1 MLKKIL
7 LASVASATLLT
18 GSLSHAAADTP
29 FHNASY
35 DIARELFGEINPL
48 FVEHWKQQS
57 GKEVKIIQSF
67 AGTSRQAQDIIQ
79 GHSG

>member
-35 DIARELFGEINPL
+35 DIARELFGEINPC
-48 FVEHWKQQS
+48 S
-57 GKEVKIIQSF
+57 SSTGS
-67 AGTSRQAQDIIQ
+67 SRAARK
-79 GHSG
+79 

>member
-1 MLKKIL
+1 MLKKIV
-7 LASVASATLLT
+7 LATVASATLLT

-48 FVEHWKQQS
+48 FV
-57 GKEVKIIQSF
+57 
-67 AGTSRQAQDIIQ
+67 AP
-79 GHSG
+79 